1 MKYFVTALG
10 CGIAGYKVSE
20 IAPLFK
26 GIHHNVIFPESFK
39 PYVEE
44 DAVSQF
50 PTLTQKWFKVSL
62 MMKLFSTLITAVN
75 LLKML

>member
-26 GIHHNVIFPESFK
+26 A
-39 PYVEE
+39 Y
-44 DAVSQF
+44 
-50 PTLTQKWFKVSL
+50 
-62 MMKLFSTLITAVN
+62 IT
-75 LLKML
+75 M

>member
-26 GIHHNVIFPESFK
+26 GIHHNVIFLNRLNRMLK
-39 PYVEE
+39 
-44 DAVSQF
+44 
-50 PTLTQKWFKVSL
+50 
-62 MMKLFSTLITAVN
+62 
-75 LLKML
+75 KMLFRSSQHSLKNGSKFH